1 MQHKMMNS
9 FGSSW
14 LKNVFNTK
22 NQDLDESIYRTII
35 NILEFPAIL
44 ASLSQNKILLSN
56 SEFSKLTAYTQQ
68 ELLNLPLNS
77 LINVTQIQEI
87 PVDAPFYFE
96 LIGHKQKN
104 IGVYLKKKNIDSSGD
119 LVVIYLAHE
128 QVYREDQKIWQDKV
142 FQTTQQLIRL
152 IEEENLSIALNKAVR
167 LISRFFETDYVMVY
181 QVRSEK
187 PVLEKKY
194 FNIKESVFPEKLNSS
209 EIILDTPVKLWM
221 PGQAVQSELQKIARA
236 KGFSYLVSTALGPGN
251 TASAFLVI
259 ANTINPPGKSF
270 QEILEIFR
278 SSLSTLFQYFILVS
292 TLRRQLIQHKG
303 REAVYEKM
311 LHHTFDGLILINE
324 KLEILSINPKAEQML
339 GYAQSDAKGQP
350 LENIFV
356 TPDHLAVLKNAL
368 VGIKDAYQFG
378 RINVHMRNG
387 DTCFVDAKFVPV
399 FQNDQVTSYIIFIK
413 DLNELEEV
421 RARAEQLEKHAKL
434 GEVTAVFAHDVRNPI
449 NNISM
454 GVQLL
459 ARKYGNDEQT
469 KDISY
474 RMLQDCDRLTTLME
488 SVLAYSKPLNTQFEE
503 TNLGF
508 LLDRVIGRLKQKILK
523 NGITE
528 FIQKPEKIPVIM
540 ADSRSLDQV
549 FTNLISNAIEAMGTN
564 NGGTLAV
571 HIEESNEIKN
581 HPQVVVKIIDSG
593 PGIPEEVRGQ
603 VFEPFV
609 TTKKSGTGLG
619 LAICKRIVTAHRGN
633 ITVNSFPGGTVFSVF
648 LPIKQ
653 GE

>member
-1 MQHKMMNS
+1 M
-9 FGSSW
+9 
-14 LKNVFNTK
+14 
-22 NQDLDESIYRTII
+22 
-35 NILEFPAIL
+35 
-44 ASLSQNKILLSN
+44 
-56 SEFSKLTAYTQQ
+56 
-68 ELLNLPLNS
+68 
-77 LINVTQIQEI
+77 INVEKIREI
-87 PVDAPFYFE
+87 PVDAPFYFDM
-96 LIGHKQKN
+96 IGHKQKN
-104 IGVYLKKKNIDSSGD
+104 IGVYLKKKVIDLAGD
-119 LVVIYLAHE
+119 LVVLYLAHE
-128 QVYREDQKIWQDKV
+128 QVYREDQQIWQDKV
-142 FQTTQQLIRL
+142 FHTTQQLIRL
-152 IEEENLSIALNKAVR
+152 IEEDNLTAALNKAVR
-167 LISRFFETDYVMVY
+167 LISRFFDTDYVMIY
-181 QVRSEK
+181 QVKSEK
-187 PVLEKKY
+187 PVLEKRY
-194 FNIKESVFPEKLNSS
+194 FSIQETIFPEKLNSN
-209 EIILDTPVKLWM
+209 EIIMDSPVKLWM
-221 PGQAVQSELQKIARA
+221 PGQPVRSELQKIARTN
-236 KGFSYLVSTALGPGN
+236 GFSYLVSNALGPGN
-251 TASAFLVI
+251 SASAFLVI
-259 ANTINPPGKSF
+259 ANSTNPPGRSF
-270 QEILEIFR
+270 QEILEIF
-278 SSLSTLFQYFILVS
+278 SGSLSTLFQYFILVS

-324 KLEILSINPKAEQML
+324 NLEILSINPKAEQML
-339 GYAQSDAKGQP
+339 GYSQGDAKGQP
-350 LENIFV
+350 LESIFV
-356 TPDHLAVLKNAL
+356 SPDHLSVLKKTLA
-368 VGIKDAYQFG
+368 GIKDAYQFG

-387 DTCFVDAKFVPV
+387 DTCFVEAKFVPV
-399 FQNDQVTSYIIFIK
+399 FQNDQVISYIVFMK

-421 RARAEQLEKHAKL
+421 RAKADQLEKHAKL

-459 ARKYGNDEQT
+459 ARKYSSDEQT
-469 KDISY
+469 KDISN

-503 TNLGF
+503 TNIGF
-508 LLDRVIGRLKQKILK
+508 LLDRVIGRLKQKIIK

-528 FIQKPEKIPVIM
+528 FIQRPEKIPVIM

-549 FTNLISNAIEAMGTN
+549 FTNLISNAIEAMGAN

-571 HIEESNEIKN
+571 HIEESKEIKN
-581 HPQVVVKIIDSG
+581 HPQIVVKIIDSG

>member
-1 MQHKMMNS
+1 MMNS
-9 FGSSW
+9 FGSNWIKSV
-14 LKNVFNTK
+14 LTAK

-35 NILEFPAIL
+35 NILEFPAVL

-56 SEFSKLTAYTQQ
+56 SEFSKLTAYSQQ
-68 ELLNLPLNS
+68 DLLGIPLNS
-77 LINVTQIQEI
+77 MINVEQIREI

-96 LIGHKQKN
+96 LTGHKQKN
-104 IGVYLKKKNIDSSGD
+104 IGVYLKKKMIDASGE
-119 LVVIYLAHE
+119 LVVLYLAHE

-142 FQTTQQLIRL
+142 FNTTQQLIRL

-167 LISRFFETDYVMVY
+167 LLSRFFDTDYVMVY
-181 QVRSEK
+181 QVKSEK

-194 FNIKESVFPEKLNSS
+194 SNAKENIFPEKLSS
-209 EIILDTPVKLWM
+209 NDIVLDTPIKLWM
-221 PGQAVQSELQKIARA
+221 PGQAVRSELQKIARA
-236 KGFSYLVSTALGPGN
+236 NDFAYLVSTALGPGN
-251 TASAFLVI
+251 SASAFLVI
-259 ANTINPPGKSF
+259 AHAAVPPGRSF
-270 QEILEIFR
+270 QEILEIF
-278 SSLSTLFQYFILVS
+278 SASLSTIFQYFILVS
-292 TLRRQLIQHKG
+292 TLRRQLLQHKG

-311 LHHTFDGLILINE
+311 LHYTFDGLILVSEN
-324 KLEILSINPKAEQML
+324 LEILSLNPKAEQML
-339 GYAQSDAKGQP
+339 GYSQNDAKGQP

-356 TPDHLAVLKNAL
+356 SRDHLSVLKTTLA
-368 VGIKDAYQFG
+368 GIKEAYQFG

-387 DTCFVDAKFVPV
+387 DMSCVEAKFVPV
-399 FQNDQVTSYIIFIK
+399 FQNDKVLSYIVFMK

-421 RARAEQLEKHAKL
+421 RAKADQLEKHAKL

-459 ARKYGNDEQT
+459 SRKYANDDQT
-469 KDISY
+469 KDITN

-488 SVLAYSKPLNTQFEE
+488 SVLAYSKPLNPQFEE
-503 TNLGF
+503 LNIGF
-508 LLDRVIGRLKQKILK
+508 LLDKVIGRLKQKILK

-528 FIQKPEKIPVIM
+528 FVQKPEKIPVIM

-549 FTNLISNAIEAMGTN
+549 FTNLVGNAIEAMSTSS
-564 NGGTLAV
+564 GGTLAV
-571 HIEESNEIKN
+571 HIEESFEIKN
-581 HPQVVVKIIDSG
+581 HPQIVVKIIDSG

-603 VFEPFV
+603 IFEPFV